1 MQSFL
6 SLNPLG
12 RVPQL
17 AAQRRVHQAFR
28 WLHLHDGLLMDWQR
42 TLVGIP
48 APPFGEA
55 QRAAWL
61 LAQFASIGL
70 AETTIDPEGNVIGLL
85 PKSADRPADA
95 SSGATSESDN
105 GDEPA
110 SASHTSAQSQC
121 AVVLSAHIDTVF
133 PAGTEL
139 APQLSGTRLIAP
151 GACDNAAGVTGLLA
165 IAAALVDAAVA
176 LPCPVLFVGN
186 VGEEGEGDLRGM
198 RYLYQQSPWRDRIAA
213 HIVLDGAGHEVAVTE
228 ALGSRRFLATITG
241 PGGHSWTDAGAPNPI
256 AILSHAIAALTSP
269 SSTPNHQRQPR
280 TTLNIGTIEGGSSVN
295 AIPESASARFD
306 LRSTSAEELV
316 CLEVELHRAIE
327 DAVLAANA
335 ARVVSTDQR
344 KTDQR
349 KTRQRAPAAFTIERI
364 GDRPAGQLAATAR
377 GAALYEHLLAVDRH
391 LGIRT
396 EPRIASTDANIPLSL
411 GIPAVSIGAG
421 GDGGG
426 IHTRQEWY
434 DAAHRELALKRIL
447 LLLMLTAER
456 V

>member
-12 RVPQL
+12 QVPQL

-48 APPFGEA
+48 APPFGEGP
-55 QRAAWL
+55 RAAWL
-61 LAQFASIGL
+61 LEQFHSLGL
-70 AETTIDPEGNVIGLL
+70 SEAAIDEEGNVIGLL
-85 PKSADRPADA
+85 PA
-95 SSGATSESDN
+95 SSATL
-105 GDEPA
+105 A
-110 SASHTSAQSQC
+110 RTSQV
-121 AVVLSAHIDTVF
+121 VVLSAHIDTVF
-133 PAGTEL
+133 PPGTVVT
-139 APQLSGTRLIAP
+139 PQTTGTRLLAP

-165 IAAALVDAAVA
+165 IAAACMDASIA
-176 LPCPVLFVGN
+176 LSCPVLFVGN

-198 RYLYQQSPWRDRIAA
+198 RYLYQRSPWRDRIAA

-241 PGGHSWTDAGAPNPI
+241 PGGHSWTDAGSPNPI
-256 AILSHAIAALTSP
+256 AILSHAIAALTTAEP
-269 SSTPNHQRQPR
+269 QRETR
-280 TTLNIGTIEGGSSVN
+280 TTLNVGTIEGGSSVN
-295 AIPESASARFD
+295 AIPERASARFD

-335 ARVVSTDQR
+335 ATAEQR
-344 KTDQR
+344 KR
-349 KTRQRAPAAFTIERI
+349 RPGAEAAFTIERI
-364 GDRPAGQLAATAR
+364 GDRPAGRLATALN
-377 GAALYEHLLAVDRH
+377 GATLYDDLLAVDRH

-396 EPRIASTDANIPLSL
+396 EPRIASTDANIPLAL
-411 GIPAVSIGAG
+411 GVAAVSIGAG

-426 IHTRQEWY
+426 IHTRNEWY
-434 DAAHRELALKRIL
+434 DATQRELALKRIL
-447 LLLMLTAER
+447 LFLMLTAEHQ
-456 V
+456 

>member
-12 RVPQL
+12 QVPQL

-28 WLHLHDGLLMDWQR
+28 WLHLHDGLLMDLQR

-55 QRAAWL
+55 PRAAWL
-61 LAQFASIGL
+61 LEQFLSLGL
-70 AETTIDPEGNVIGLL
+70 TGTTTDEEGNVLGLL
-85 PKSADRPADA
+85 PAAAATQSKAVDA
-95 SSGATSESDN
+95 
-105 GDEPA
+105 
-110 SASHTSAQSQC
+110 QR

-133 PAGTEL
+133 PAGTEVV
-139 APQLSGTRLIAP
+139 PQISGTRLTAP

-165 IAAALVDAAVA
+165 IAAALIDASIT

-198 RYLYQQSPWRDRIAA
+198 RYLYQRSPWRDRIAA

-228 ALGSRRFLATITG
+228 ALGSRRFLATVSG
-241 PGGHSWTDAGAPNPI
+241 PGGHSWTDAGSPNPI
-256 AILSHAIAALTSP
+256 AILSHAIAALTTAGP
-269 SSTPNHQRQPR
+269 PRETR

-295 AIPESASARFD
+295 AIPEHASARFD
-306 LRSTSAEELV
+306 LRSTSSEELV

-327 DAVLAANA
+327 DAVLAANRA
-335 ARVVSTDQR
+335 AAELRIRRPNAQ
-344 KTDQR
+344 
-349 KTRQRAPAAFTIERI
+349 AAFTIERI
-364 GDRPAGQLAATAR
+364 GDRPAGRLEN
-377 GAALYEHLLAVDRH
+377 ALNGQTLYDDLLAVDRH

-411 GIPAVSIGAG
+411 GVAAVSIGAG

-426 IHTRQEWY
+426 IHTRNEWY
-434 DAAHRELALKRIL
+434 DATQREQALKRIL

-456 V
+456 Q

>member
-12 RVPQL
+12 QVPQL

-55 QRAAWL
+55 PRAAWL
-61 LAQFASIGL
+61 LEQFGALGL
-70 AETTIDPEGNVIGLL
+70 TGTTIDEEGNVLGLL
-85 PKSADRPADA
+85 PARA
-95 SSGATSESDN
+95 ATESKAVD
-105 GDEPA
+105 G
-110 SASHTSAQSQC
+110 QR

-133 PAGTEL
+133 PAGTEVT
-139 APQLSGTRLIAP
+139 PQISGTRLTAP

-165 IAAALVDAAVA
+165 IAAALIDASIT

-198 RYLYQQSPWRDRIAA
+198 RYLYQRSPWRDRIAA

-228 ALGSRRFLATITG
+228 ALGSRRFLATVSG
-241 PGGHSWTDAGAPNPI
+241 PGGHSWTDAGSPNPI
-256 AILSHAIAALTSP
+256 VILSHAIAALT
-269 SSTPNHQRQPR
+269 TAGQPRETR

-295 AIPESASARFD
+295 AIPEHASARFD
-306 LRSTSAEELV
+306 LRSTSSEELV

-327 DAVLAANA
+327 DAVLAANRA
-335 ARVVSTDQR
+335 SAELR
-344 KTDQR
+344 
-349 KTRQRAPAAFTIERI
+349 TRRPNAQAAFTIERI
-364 GDRPAGQLAATAR
+364 GDRPAGRLENALNGQR
-377 GAALYEHLLAVDRH
+377 LYEDLLAVDRH

-411 GIPAVSIGAG
+411 GVAAISIGAG

-426 IHTRQEWY
+426 IHTRNEWY
-434 DAAHRELALKRIL
+434 DATQREQALKRIL

-456 V
+456 H

>member
-1 MQSFL
+1 MSSFL

-12 RVPQL
+12 QVSQL

-28 WLHLHDGLLMDWQR
+28 WLHLHDGLFMDWQR

-55 QRAAWL
+55 PRAAWL
-61 LAQFASIGL
+61 LAQFQSLGLTETSID
-70 AETTIDPEGNVIGLL
+70 EEGNVLGLL
-85 PKSADRPADA
+85 P
-95 SSGATSESDN
+95 SS
-105 GDEPA
+105 
-110 SASHTSAQSQC
+110 SHAAAQP

-139 APQLSGTRLIAP
+139 APQASGSRLVAP

-165 IAAALVDAAVA
+165 IAAALIDASIT
-176 LPCPVLFVGN
+176 LRGPVLFVGN

-198 RYLYQQSPWRDRIAA
+198 RYLYQRSSWQDRIAA

-228 ALGSRRFLATITG
+228 ALGSRRFLVTVTG

-256 AILSHAIAALTSP
+256 AILSHAIATLTAPLTSP
-269 SSTPNHQRQPR
+269 DQPRDPR

-295 AIPESASARFD
+295 AIPEHASARFD

-335 ARVVSTDQR
+335 AAAEIR
-344 KTDQR
+344 KHRPNAQ
-349 KTRQRAPAAFTIERI
+349 AAFTIERI
-364 GDRPAGQLAATAR
+364 GDRPAGRLAATAN
-377 GAALYEHLLAVDRH
+377 GPTLFDDLLAVDRH

-411 GIPAVSIGAG
+411 GVAAVSIGAG

-426 IHTRQEWY
+426 IHTRNEWY
-434 DAAHRELALKRIL
+434 DATHRELALKRIL

-456 V
+456 A

>member
-12 RVPQL
+12 QVPQL

-28 WLHLHDGLLMDWQR
+28 WLHLHDGLLMDWQQ
-42 TLVGIP
+42 TLVRIP

-61 LAQFASIGL
+61 LEQFASIGL
-70 AETTIDPEGNVIGLL
+70 TGTTIDEEGNVLGLL
-85 PKSADRPADA
+85 PTAPATETKTID
-95 SSGATSESDN
+95 GQ
-105 GDEPA
+105 
-110 SASHTSAQSQC
+110 H

-133 PAGTEL
+133 PAGTEV
-139 APQLSGTRLIAP
+139 APQISGTRLVAP

-165 IAAALVDAAVA
+165 IAAALIDAAIT
-176 LPCPVLFVGN
+176 LPSPVLFAGN

-198 RYLYQQSPWRDRIAA
+198 RYLYQRSAWHDRIAA

-228 ALGSRRFLATITG
+228 ALGSRRFLATVNG
-241 PGGHSWTDAGAPNPI
+241 PGGHSWTDAGSPNPI
-256 AILSHAIAALTSP
+256 AILSHAISALTAADRDAE
-269 SSTPNHQRQPR
+269 TR
-280 TTLNIGTIEGGSSVN
+280 TTLNVGTIEGGSSVN
-295 AIPESASARFD
+295 AIPERASARFD
-306 LRSTSAEELV
+306 LRSTSSEDLV
-316 CLEVELHRAIE
+316 CLEVDLHRAIE

-335 ARVVSTDQR
+335 AATEIR
-344 KTDQR
+344 KRRPNAQ
-349 KTRQRAPAAFTIERI
+349 AAFTIERI
-364 GDRPAGQLAATAR
+364 GDRPAGRLEH
-377 GAALYEHLLAVDRH
+377 ALNGQRLYDDLLAVDRH

-411 GIPAVSIGAG
+411 GIAAVSIGAG

-426 IHTRQEWY
+426 IHTSNEWY
-434 DAAHRELALKRIL
+434 DATHREQALKRIL

-456 V
+456 G

>member
-12 RVPQL
+12 QVPQL

-42 TLVGIP
+42 TLVGIA
-48 APPFGEA
+48 APPFGEER
-55 QRAAWL
+55 RAEWL
-61 LAQFASIGL
+61 LEQFRTLGL
-70 AETTIDPEGNVIGLL
+70 TNTLIDAEGNVLGLL
-85 PKSADRPADA
+85 PADVEVNNNQRV
-95 SSGATSESDN
+95 
-105 GDEPA
+105 
-110 SASHTSAQSQC
+110 
-121 AVVLSAHIDTVF
+121 VVLSAHIDTVF
-133 PAGTEL
+133 PAGTEVT
-139 APQLSGTRLIAP
+139 PQTAGMRLVAP

-165 IAAALVDAAVA
+165 IAAALIDASIT

-198 RYLYQQSPWRDRIAA
+198 RFLYQRSTWRDRIAA

-228 ALGSRRFLATITG
+228 ALGSRRFLATVTG
-241 PGGHSWTDAGAPNPI
+241 PGGHSWTDAGSPNPI
-256 AILSHAIAALTSP
+256 AILSQAIAALTSP
-269 SSTPNHQRQPR
+269 QQQRESR
-280 TTLNIGTIEGGSSVN
+280 TTLNVGTIEGGSSVN
-295 AIPESASARFD
+295 AIPEHASARFD
-306 LRSTSAEELV
+306 LRSTSSEELV

-335 ARVVSTDQR
+335 AAAEL
-344 KTDQR
+344 
-349 KTRQRAPAAFTIERI
+349 RQRRPGSQVAFTIERI
-364 GDRPAGQLAATAR
+364 GDRPAGRLDAAAK
-377 GAALYEHLLAVDRH
+377 GPILYEDLLAVDRH

-411 GIPAVSIGAG
+411 GVAAVSIGAG

-426 IHTRQEWY
+426 IHTRNEWY
-434 DAAHRELALKRIL
+434 DATHRELALKRIL

-456 V
+456 C

>member
-12 RVPQL
+12 QVPQL

-42 TLVGIP
+42 ALVGIP

-55 QRAAWL
+55 PRAAWL
-61 LAQFASIGL
+61 LEQFRSLGL
-70 AETTIDPEGNVIGLL
+70 SEAGIDEEGNVYGLL
-85 PKSADRPADA
+85 P
-95 SSGATSESDN
+95 
-105 GDEPA
+105 A
-110 SASHTSAQSQC
+110 SAETAPNETAPNLGHDPRV
-121 AVVLSAHIDTVF
+121 VVLSAHIDTVF
-133 PAGTEL
+133 PHGTDVTV
-139 APQLSGTRLIAP
+139 QTNGTRLVAP

-165 IAAALVDAAVA
+165 IAAACMDASIT

-198 RYLYQQSPWRDRIAA
+198 RYLYQRSSWRDRIAA

-228 ALGSRRFLATITG
+228 ALGSRRFLAIVTG
-241 PGGHSWTDAGAPNPI
+241 PGGHSWTDAGSPNPI
-256 AILSHAIAALTSP
+256 AILSHAIAALTTAEP
-269 SSTPNHQRQPR
+269 QRETR
-280 TTLNIGTIEGGSSVN
+280 TTLNVGTIEGGSSVN
-295 AIPESASARFD
+295 AIPERASARFD

-335 ARVVSTDQR
+335 ATAEQR
-344 KTDQR
+344 KR
-349 KTRQRAPAAFTIERI
+349 KGSSPAAFTIDRI
-364 GDRPAGQLAATAR
+364 GDRPAGRLDAAANGGT
-377 GAALYEHLLAVDRH
+377 LYDDLLAVDRH

-411 GIPAVSIGAG
+411 GVPAVSIGAG

-426 IHTRQEWY
+426 IHTSNEWY
-434 DAAHRELALKRIL
+434 DATHRELALKRIL
-447 LLLMLTAER
+447 LFLMLTAER
-456 V
+456 Q